1 VLLPSPP
8 FPLLCQ
14 VAVKLLAVDAED
26 PCVLDAF
33 LKEVALCACL
43 RGSSRVVRLLG
54 ACLGGGASAAQQQ
67 QQQQQGPPTQ
77 QLSSAS
83 ASCHTKEAQT
93 CDAAHATPFAAAAHC
108 STDSQGSCE
117 GAEVSEVSGEATA
130 AGVTCSSSSHS
141 QQQQQQLALIMEL
154 VEGGNLSQRIYHAS
168 KRRLSYLEV
177 GGCCAACCCGCPA
190 MGCALVAK
198 HVMQVHAYIGV
209 ALA

>member
-1 VLLPSPP
+1 MHICSKQSAVLAFLPCVSCR
-8 FPLLCQ
+8 LLCQ

-77 QLSSAS
+77 QLSSTS
-83 ASCHTKEAQT
+83 ASCHTDEAQT
-93 CDAAHATPFAAAAHC
+93 CDAAQATPFAAAAHC
-108 STDSQGSCE
+108 STDSRSSCDA
-117 GAEVSEVSGEATA
+117 AEASGEARA
-130 AGVTCSSSSHS
+130 AGVTSSSSSHAQQ

-154 VEGGNLSQRIYHAS
+154 VEGGNLSQRIYHPS

-190 MGCALVAK
+190 MGCAPVAST
-198 HVMQVHAYIGV
+198 
-209 ALA
+209 